1 MASIC
6 EKAISIWA
14 GNLNSGSSYLITTVN
29 LESELE
35 LKRQYCELWWYTG
48 VLSNSRASDNQ
59 RNFSCLSGQ
68 AYNLELH
75 NKFPKRFLFFFAVS
89 ISYHFTCSINYYS
102 FCFCC
107 RKNEIVKQLFV
118 FPQERIAVVFFFN
131 EFYLKNE
138 LFVLVY
144 ISYDICS
151 TTYFQVP
158 NQGPKT
164 NWIHK

>member
-1 MASIC
+1 MASIW
-6 EKAISIWA
+6 EKAISILA
-14 GNLNSGSSYLITTVN
+14 GNLNSGHSYLITTVH

-35 LKRQYCELWWYTG
+35 LKRQYCELWWHTG

-102 FCFCC
+102 FCFCAAGKT
-107 RKNEIVKQLFV
+107 RLSNNFLFSHKKELQLFS
-118 FPQERIAVVFFFN
+118 FSMNSIWKMNF
-131 EFYLKNE
+131 
-138 LFVLVY
+138 LF
-144 ISYDICS
+144 
-151 TTYFQVP
+151 
-158 NQGPKT
+158 
-164 NWIHK
+164 

>member
-1 MASIC
+1 MATIW
-6 EKAISIWA
+6 ERAISILA
-14 GNLNSGSSYLITTVN
+14 GNLNSGHSYLITAVH

-35 LKRQYCELWWYTG
+35 LKKQYCEHWWHTG

-89 ISYHFTCSINYYS
+89 ISYHFTCTINYYS

-118 FPQERIAVVFFFN
+118 FPQERISCFLFQWILF
-131 EFYLKNE
+131 EKWTFCSSLYILWHLFY
-138 LFVLVY
+138 Y
-144 ISYDICS
+144 IL
-151 TTYFQVP
+151 P
-158 NQGPKT
+158 NSKWLPW
-164 NWIHK
+164 NNLNS

>member
-1 MASIC
+1 M
-6 EKAISIWA
+6 
-14 GNLNSGSSYLITTVN
+14 
-29 LESELE
+29 
-35 LKRQYCELWWYTG
+35 
-48 VLSNSRASDNQ
+48 LSNSRASDNQ

-158 NQGPKT
+158 NHCPKT
-164 NWIHK
+164 NWIHKQQSFSNTWLLKTRRSKYVACLLQFVVFNPKAIWILSR